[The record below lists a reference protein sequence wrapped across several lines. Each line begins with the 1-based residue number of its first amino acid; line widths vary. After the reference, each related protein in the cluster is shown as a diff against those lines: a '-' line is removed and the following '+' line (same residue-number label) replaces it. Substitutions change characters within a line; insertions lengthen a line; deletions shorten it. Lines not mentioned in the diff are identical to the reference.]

1 MRDEEVERLI
11 ARIVGAARIPRR
23 AARVDLQRELR
34 AHFEDAVAN
43 GATAR
48 DALRRFGNEREIVA
62 SLRRVHAAEY
72 RLLYAIKIAAALA
85 ASWAAALVLEVVIN
99 LRLEPRGVP
108 FAFAVVVAVAAAWEF
123 ARPPIGA
130 YRAARA
136 RLPLFVMFGT
146 FGAMVYGQ
154 HLAIGISLAA
164 SRWTAAA
171 AALTLVSVATLAIQA
186 RFDRA
191 LDRFLALH

>member
-1 MRDEEVERLI
+1 MPDEDVERLI

-23 AARVDLQRELR
+23 AARADLRRELR
-34 AHFEDAVAN
+34 AHFEDAIAD

-48 DALRRFGNEREIVA
+48 DALRRFGNERDIVA

-72 RLLYAIKIAAALA
+72 RLLYAIKIAAAMA
-85 ASWAAALVLEVVIN
+85 ASWAAALVLEVVVS

-108 FAFAVVVAVAAAWEF
+108 VAFAVVVAVAAAWEL
-123 ARPPIGA
+123 ARPPVGA
-130 YRAARA
+130 YRAARG
-136 RLPLFVMFGT
+136 RLPLLVMFGT
-146 FGAMVYGQ
+146 FGALVYGQ
-154 HLAIGISLAA
+154 HLAMGVSLAA

-171 AALTLVSVATLAIQA
+171 AALTLVAVATLAIQA

-191 LDRFLALH
+191 LDRFLAFH